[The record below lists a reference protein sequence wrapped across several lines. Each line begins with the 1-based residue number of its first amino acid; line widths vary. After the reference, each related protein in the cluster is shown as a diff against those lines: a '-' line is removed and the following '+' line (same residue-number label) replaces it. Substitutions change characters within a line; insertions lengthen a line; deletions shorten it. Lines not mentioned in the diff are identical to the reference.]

1 MHYNSQ
7 TNVMTKTEVEK
18 SMKNVAN
25 LKTEF
30 CIFFKVNLE
39 KDRLFSKSLSRQVE
53 NYLEKI

>member
-1 MHYNSQ
+1 
-7 TNVMTKTEVEK
+7 MTKTEVEK